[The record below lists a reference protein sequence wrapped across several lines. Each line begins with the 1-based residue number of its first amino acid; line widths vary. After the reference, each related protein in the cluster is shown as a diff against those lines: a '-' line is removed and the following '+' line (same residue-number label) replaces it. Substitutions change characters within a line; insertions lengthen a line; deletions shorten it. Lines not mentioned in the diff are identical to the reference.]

1 MSELLT
7 LALAAHGGLD
17 RWNKLTSIR
26 ARLSVTGA
34 LFASKG
40 TAGQLEGI
48 EMEAQ
53 LHEQKVVTYFPANK
67 RRWVFQTN
75 SIVVEADSGEKLA
88 EYSYPRR
95 SFRGNEAS

>member
-17 RWNKLTSIR
+17 RWNELTSIR
-26 ARLSVTGA
+26 ARLSVTGG

-53 LHEQKVVTYFPANK
+53 LHEQKVVTYLPDMACFVDLNTALTFSAGTK
-67 RRWVFQTN
+67 
-75 SIVVEADSGEKLA
+75 DSTT
-88 EYSYPRR
+88 RR
-95 SFRGNEAS
+95 STAFLTESCCR